1 VLSAAS
7 AYAPMKPFRLAQ
19 QLGLALAAEHPVRL
33 VHAPDATSAAWARE
47 DPDSLS
53 WSFGLP
59 IFEP

>member
-1 VLSAAS
+1 
-7 AYAPMKPFRLAQ
+7 MKPFRLAQ

-33 VHAPDATSAAWARE
+33 VHGLDATSDACARE
-47 DPDSLS
+47 DLDSLS